1 MICKSEKDYEGMRLA
16 GKITGEAL
24 KYAES
29 LIKPNISTLE
39 LDKLIEKYIIDKG
52 AIPSFK
58 GYDGFPG
65 SICASVNSM
74 VVHGIP
80 SKSVVLKEGDIISID
95 VGVIVNGYNGDAAR
109 TFAVGNISV
118 ENARLIKV
126 TRECFFEGI
135 KKLKVG
141 AKLGEMSASIQSH
154 AESNGYSVVRELVG
168 HGIGKNMHEQPE
180 VPNYG
185 LPTSGVRVKDGMCL
199 AIEPMINMGARY
211 VLLDS
216 DGWGILTQDGKPSA
230 HYENT
235 VIVTENGVE
244 ITTLYEEN

>member
-16 GKITGEAL
+16 GKITSEAL

-80 SKSVVLKEGDIISID
+80 SKSVILKEGDIISID

-109 TFAVGNISV
+109 TFAVGNISA

-126 TRECFFEGI
+126 TRECFFEGL

-141 AKLGEMSASIQSH
+141 SKIGEMSASIQKH

-168 HGIGKNMHEQPE
+168 HGIGKNMHEAPE

-230 HYENT
+230 HFEHT
-235 VIVTENGVE
+235 VHVTDGEPE
-244 ITTLYEEN
+244 ILTKLL